1 MKPTELCGYLQ
12 FHIETNSDALVDKQ
26 REPKSLISASYS

>member
-12 FHIETNSDALVDKQ
+12 FHTETNLDAMVDKQ
-26 REPKSLISASYS
+26 REPMSLISASYS